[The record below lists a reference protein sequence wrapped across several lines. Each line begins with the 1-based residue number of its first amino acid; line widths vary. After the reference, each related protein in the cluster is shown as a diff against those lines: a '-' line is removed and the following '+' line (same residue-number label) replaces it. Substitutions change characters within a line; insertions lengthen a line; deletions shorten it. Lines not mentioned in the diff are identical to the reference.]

1 MAGRAEG
8 LKTQGEGKKEIL
20 TRDQFP
26 PDQQARYDIFAVK
39 CIKCHEM
46 ARPIAALKT
55 GITPVSHGPF
65 DADDIKKYVVKMMR
79 KPNSGIEKD
88 DARELIQFL
97 IYAREVAAKGK
108 P

>member
-8 LKTQGEGKKEIL
+8 LQTQGEGKKEIL
-20 TRDQFP
+20 LRDQFP

-55 GITPVSHGPF
+55 GQ
-65 DADDIKKYVVKMMR
+65 VVALTTG
-79 KPNSGIEKD
+79 N
-88 DARELIQFL
+88 
-97 IYAREVAAKGK
+97 VAALTTAQVQAVTTAGVAALTTAQAQALTTAQIVALTLARFK